1 MRLSYSRNS
10 SGEGVTIKDVNSYYP
25 FGLNHYLG
33 ISVSV
38 PVSAFSPSATYKNY
52 KYNGKELQETGMYDY
67 GARFYMPDVARWG
80 VVDPLA
86 ETSRRWSPYTYAYNN
101 PIRFID
107 PDGRENTDWVK
118 KGNEIFF
125 DSRVNADNVN
135 SLHGDDAVHLGSNPT
150 YTTQNSN
157 GETVDNLNLNKDGSI
172 TDNNTGKDVAY
183 TTALGGTTVTSG
195 DAYQREDSWGF
206 YADGKAS
213 LDVGPQIRL
222 SGKVAGVEVGVTAQQ
237 TVSNGDILNPGDP
250 KAVTNTTFGLKAG
263 VGGKVSTETVRGN
276 DINTTTEINAG
287 IVNIAIDNNY
297 VKINVGAGVEAGLI
311 MFGGTLSGEVGVKIK
326 K

>member
-1 MRLSYSRNS
+1 
-10 SGEGVTIKDVNSYYP
+10 
-25 FGLNHYLG
+25 
-33 ISVSV
+33 
-38 PVSAFSPSATYKNY
+38 
-52 KYNGKELQETGMYDY
+52 
-67 GARFYMPDVARWG
+67 MPDVARWG